1 MPTREEYFRDLEISQ
16 DVVLDRDLYHVIRVD
31 GRAFHTVTKDM
42 VRPADSVFMERM
54 DTVAEYMCGEIQG
67 AKLGFVQSDEIS
79 ILVTSFGFKSQM
91 WFGGLLRKWL
101 SISAGMASS
110 IMSTELGRPVQFDS
124 RVLSL
129 TRQDVIRY
137 FLWRQGDCARNAIQ
151 AAAQHHIG
159 HKNIHGSDRAKQL
172 QQLQA
177 AGINFADQ
185 YSQGF
190 RNGRVIKPENAKY
203 TATWTH
209 KKTGELNSIEVDR
222 QVWTSQEAP
231 WFDWDTAGFL
241 DVNVPLG
248 PIKEQM

>member
-1 MPTREEYFRDLEISQ
+1 MPTREEYFRDLETST
-16 DVVLDRDLYHVIRVD
+16 DVQLDRDLYHVIRVD
-31 GRAFHTVTKDM
+31 GRAFHTVTKGM
-42 VRPADSVFMERM
+42 AFPMSPEFMKSM

-79 ILVTSFGFKSQM
+79 ILVTSFGPKTQM
-91 WFGGLLRKWL
+91 WFGGVLRKWL
-101 SISAGMASS
+101 SISAGMASAV
-110 IMSTELGRPVQFDS
+110 MSTELGRPVQFDS
-124 RVLSL
+124 RVISMNR
-129 TRQDVIRY
+129 TDVIRY
-137 FLWRQGDCARNAIQ
+137 FLWRQSDCARNAIQ

-177 AGINFADQ
+177 AGVNFTDQ
-185 YSQGF
+185 YPQEF
-190 RNGRVIKPENAKY
+190 RQGRVVLPEPAKY

-209 KKTGELNSIEVDR
+209 KKTGEVNSVEVDR
-222 QVWTSQEAP
+222 QVWTAQAAP

-248 PIKEQM
+248 PIKEEK